1 MKQLKEKWYNF
12 RQKHGKT
19 VLRIAIVLFVLH
31 ILWHVLTGGLIIAV
45 ALKLFQN
52 G

>member
-1 MKQLKEKWYNF
+1 MKQFKEKWYTF

-19 VLRIAIVLFVLH
+19 AIRISIVLFILH

-45 ALKLFQN
+45 ALNLF
-52 G
+52 

>member
-1 MKQLKEKWYNF
+1 MKHLKEKWYNF
-12 RQKHGKT
+12 RQNHGKT
-19 VLRIAIVLFVLH
+19 ALCIVVTLFILH

>member
-19 VLRIAIVLFVLH
+19 ALRIAIALFILH
-31 ILWHVLTGGLIIAV
+31 ILWHVLAGGLIITV